1 MLFKVEASKDT
12 FSLNPGL
19 KAIQEFERLTE
30 RQMTYV
36 ILTADYKSPFRKL
49 TSDDRKLQAALI
61 AGYKMESDGKRPDTN
76 TRNLINGKTTN
87 VEAAIKKYYE
97 LQRDE
102 DYETLMS
109 LNRLIAQIREF
120 NNKPDKTSTELK
132 TAVDMNVQKLD
143 KLIETKQ
150 KIEELIDMREDEA
163 PKLTNTPQIV
173 LSVDEEHL
181 PLLSKYNAEKE
192 LIK

>member
-12 FSLNPGL
+12 FALNEGL
-19 KAIQEFERLTE
+19 KAIPEFERLTE
-30 RQMTYV
+30 RQMTFV

-49 TSDDRKLQAALI
+49 TPEDRKLQAALI
-61 AGYKMESDGKRPDTN
+61 AGYKMEPDGKRPDTN

-87 VEAAIKKYYE
+87 VEAALKKYNE

-102 DYETLMS
+102 DYETLIS
-109 LNRLIAQIREF
+109 LNKLIGQIREF
-120 NNKPDKTSTELK
+120 NNKPDKTATELK

-150 KIEELIDMREDEA
+150 KIEELLDMREEEPA
-163 PKLTNTPQIV
+163 KLTSTPAV
-173 LSVDEEHL
+173 ALSVDEENL
-181 PLLSKYNAEKE
+181 PFLAKVNAGM
-192 LIK
+192 I